1 MSFNALEGYGPKHL
15 NSLIIKGS
23 IIVIAALT
31 ALLLIYDI
39 AHGTLGRPRFWA
51 AIVALAYLFVLQFIA
66 KKGYLQL
73 SNWLLIFLY
82 QLIAA
87 IALAS
92 WGLGSSAGMLAA
104 CFVILLPGILM
115 APKSILP
122 VALVTVA
129 IILGVYHLHSLQIIK
144 PDLTPLT
151 KTSQLDVF
159 AYVTILS
166 IFALVSWAS
175 ARHSERSLKRA
186 INAEEV
192 IRQQNMNLSVELERE
207 SSQLRQL
214 QLQQVLQLH
223 KFAVIGQSTTALLHE
238 LSNHLSILNLD
249 IDDFKQQHKNSRAI
263 ANAEDAISQIN
274 KIVRQAR
281 AQLNSYNANSS
292 FNAVS
297 AINRTAKDLKQKYKN
312 HNVELYKPPIK
323 GSPRFYIK
331 GSPTG
336 LMQVIT
342 VLLNNALDACY
353 NLPNARVTLS
363 MHSQEKQLLVIVE
376 DTGPGFDDSAKKTL
390 FQPVESN
397 KPTGLGVG
405 LYIAKHLVESQFAGT
420 LKLVPSKLGAK
431 FEIILPK
438 QERP

>member
-1 MSFNALEGYGPKHL
+1 MPLNALEGYGPKHL
-15 NSLIIKGS
+15 NFLLIRGS
-23 IIVIAALT
+23 IVVIAALT
-31 ALLLIYDI
+31 ALLFIYDI
-39 AHGTLGRPRFWA
+39 IHGTIGRPRFWMAIA
-51 AIVALAYLFVLQFIA
+51 ALVYLFALHIIA
-66 KKGYLQL
+66 KNGHLQL

-87 IALAS
+87 LALTT

-122 VALVTVA
+122 VALVTIT
-129 IILGVYHLHSLQIIK
+129 IIWCVYYLHTAQIIK
-144 PDLTPLT
+144 PDLSALT
-151 KTSQLDVF
+151 NTTHLDAF

-186 INAEEV
+186 LDAEEV
-192 IRQQNMNLSVELERE
+192 IRQQNTSLSVELERE

-214 QLQQVLQLH
+214 QLQQILQLH

-297 AINRTAKDLKQKYKN
+297 AINRAAKDLRQKYKT
-312 HNVELYKPPIK
+312 HDVELHKPAIK
-323 GSPRFYIK
+323 GPARFYVK

-336 LMQVIT
+336 LTQVIT

-363 MHSQEKQLLVIVE
+363 IYNQEKQLLIIIE

-405 LYIAKHLVESQFAGT
+405 LYIAKHLVESQFSGS
-420 LKLVPSKLGAK
+420 LKLLPSKLGAK

-438 QERP
+438 QEKS